1 MLAAGG
7 SGTGVDG
14 PFCASKALIGV
25 SENPSYGTRISVD
38 SAASCI
44 SLIDASSARR
54 VRAQQIAANEQN
66 TRKTPRRRP
75 GKSNGKRSVMNF
87 WSEGMS
93 RQKLFHEYRIAC
105 SSSAPS
111 EPLCWHRVR
120 PASSTAQFSTKGQQ
134 WQIRLNQDVELSR
147 NLGIPAESQK
157 FIKDLQQRVRS
168 FRHQIA
174 VHGVKSRRVRLF
186 CFLVLV
192 ISRGIQHSSPGKH
205 PGNSR
210 MHHGGSR
217 GGNFRFAAGKF
228 VSPGS
233 FLSLARL
240 PYYRRS
246 GADSASGAGLLSVLR
261 SRKSGRPKLEHM
273 LLTEIGS
280 PPCCEP
286 CV

>member
-1 MLAAGG
+1 
-7 SGTGVDG
+7 
-14 PFCASKALIGV
+14 
-25 SENPSYGTRISVD
+25 
-38 SAASCI
+38 
-44 SLIDASSARR
+44 
-54 VRAQQIAANEQN
+54 
-66 TRKTPRRRP
+66 
-75 GKSNGKRSVMNF
+75 MNF

-192 ISRGIQHSSPGKH
+192 ISRGIQHSSPGEH
-205 PGNSR
+205 LGIPGCTTAAHVAAISGLLLANLYR
-210 MHHGGSR
+210 RVVFFPWR
-217 GGNFRFAAGKF
+217 GCHTTGVLALILRQEPACFLSCEVAKAAGQNWN
-228 VSPGS
+228 
-233 FLSLARL
+233 
-240 PYYRRS
+240 
-246 GADSASGAGLLSVLR
+246 
-261 SRKSGRPKLEHM
+261 
-273 LLTEIGS
+273 T
-280 PPCCEP
+280 CC
-286 CV
+286 